1 MGTTGGVED
10 LLNQIVWLS
19 SPTEIVKTIIDMGAP
34 IVIALILLGVIQCFF
49 GYKVFRYE
57 LGLIGAVGLGAATY
71 LGCRFLLH
79 YTGFKLYGYTA
90 FAAFMGGGML
100 FTVSAIMVFIIT
112 LLASTITLMVIGT
125 QQEWAALGQIVLVI
139 SLAVAI
145 VATIFYRHVILIGNA
160 LLGAGLIG
168 FLLAGLFES
177 DFFGLVVGICFAV
190 FGLIVQYWMYI
201 VGRKKEKL
209 RKQEEEKEQ
218 RQEKKQER
226 EQAEQK
232 EERPVKREETTRKPV
247 IARPRKVDPK
257 TAKIPVIDQQ
267 HLRSSGQAEAAQP
280 DPQSVV
286 RPEETKPSVPRET
299 PVTEAMKE
307 EPVKAPVMTET
318 GTISIGDFKSHMKR
332 L

>member
-1 MGTTGGVED
+1 
-10 LLNQIVWLS
+10 
-19 SPTEIVKTIIDMGAP
+19 
-34 IVIALILLGVIQCFF
+34 
-49 GYKVFRYE
+49 
-57 LGLIGAVGLGAATY
+57 
-71 LGCRFLLH
+71 
-79 YTGFKLYGYTA
+79 
-90 FAAFMGGGML
+90 ML

-139 SLAVAI
+139 SLAIAI

-232 EERPVKREETTRKPV
+232 EERPAKREETTRESV

-257 TAKIPVIDQQ
+257 TARIPVVDQQ

-280 DPQSVV
+280 DLQSVV
-286 RPEETKPSVPRET
+286 RPEETTPSVPRET

-307 EPVKAPVMTET
+307 EAVKAPVMTET